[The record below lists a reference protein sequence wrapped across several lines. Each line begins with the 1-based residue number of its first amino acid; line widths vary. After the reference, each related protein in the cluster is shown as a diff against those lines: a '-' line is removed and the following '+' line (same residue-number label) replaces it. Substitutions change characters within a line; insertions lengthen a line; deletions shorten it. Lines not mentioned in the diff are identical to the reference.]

1 MAKTDGRIAAETLG
15 DKLKLTLASC
25 QELSGGNTICNKSEA
40 VSSLPCILHVLL
52 SYSNSTT

>member
-15 DKLKLTLASC
+15 DKLKLTLGSG
-25 QELSGGNTICNKSEA
+25 QELSGGNTICNKSET

-52 SYSNSTT
+52 YSNSTT